1 MNGNETQPTKGP
13 DLAMPADFS
22 KQPGGVA
29 SGIRGGARRLLRRR
43 FARPIIA
50 VAAIVA
56 VAGASWFVGG
66 PAPFGSASS
75 AASAPDAKPGYISN
89 GSDTSGG
96 SVKELT
102 PALPETG
109 GGTVSDGSTGTSS
122 ALISSLNAT
131 LIVRSG
137 QMVLEVADIDK
148 AVAAAG
154 AAITGLGGYVSDS
167 NRSGVDQY
175 TTASVTYRLPVSK
188 WDDALKAVHGV
199 GNKVLSEQTG
209 SSDVT
214 MQAID
219 LEARIS
225 NLKSTESALQTIM
238 LRATDITDVI
248 AVQSQL
254 SQVQGEI
261 ESLTAQFNRIKDQA
275 AMSTLAVVF
284 QLPSQ
289 TITTQATNEWTLGGQ
304 IDQALAALVRVGQ
317 GLATIG
323 IWALIV
329 ALPIG
334 IGLLILFG
342 AWKVVRRSG
351 RRGEPKNEVT
361 PVA

>member
-1 MNGNETQPTKGP
+1 MNGNEPQPTNGP
-13 DLAMPADFS
+13 DLALPADYS
-22 KQPGGVA
+22 RRSGGFG
-29 SGIRGGARRLLRRR
+29 SGIRGVARRLLGRRLV
-43 FARPIIA
+43 RPTIA
-50 VAAIVA
+50 VAAIIA
-56 VAGASWFVGG
+56 IAGAAWVVGG
-66 PAPFGSASS
+66 PSPFPELTSKGAGAPQ
-75 AASAPDAKPGYISN
+75 PGAISN
-89 GSDTSGG
+89 GTDTSGG

-109 GGTVSDGSTGTSS
+109 TGTASDGYTSTDAS
-122 ALISSLNAT
+122 LISSLNAT
-131 LIVRSG
+131 LIVRNG

-154 AAITGLGGYVSDS
+154 AAVVGLGGYVSDS
-167 NRSGVDQY
+167 NRSGVDEY
-175 TTASVTYRLPVSK
+175 ITASVTYRLPVSK
-188 WDDALKAVHGV
+188 WDDALKAIHGV

-209 SSDVT
+209 STDVT

-225 NLKSTESALQTIM
+225 NLKSTESALQAIM

-304 IDQALAALVRVGQ
+304 IDQALAALVRVAQ

-334 IGLLILFG
+334 LGLLLLFG
-342 AWKVVRRSG
+342 AWKLLRRS
-351 RRGEPKNEVT
+351 RGHDQPKNEIT